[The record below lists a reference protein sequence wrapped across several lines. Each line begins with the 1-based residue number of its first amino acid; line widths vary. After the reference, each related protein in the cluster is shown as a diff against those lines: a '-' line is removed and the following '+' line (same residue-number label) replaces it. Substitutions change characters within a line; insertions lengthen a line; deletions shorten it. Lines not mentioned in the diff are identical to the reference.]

1 MEEEIIYSSS
11 DIQKRIIELAE
22 QINEDYKDT
31 KTPIM
36 AVCLLKGAVL
46 FYSDLVRYIK
56 VPIMFDFMAV
66 SSYGNAEESSGKLTI
81 SKDLDY
87 DVVGKDVVLIDDIVD
102 SGATMHELVCLL
114 KRRQPRSIKIC
125 CLIDKPSRRKFNNI
139 VPDYVGFTI
148 PNWFIYGFGLD
159 NGQMSRNLPYIAIKT
174 K

>member
-1 MEEEIIYSSS
+1 MEEEIIYTSS

-22 QINEDYKDT
+22 KINEDYKDT

-56 VPIMFDFMAV
+56 VPVMFDFMSV
-66 SSYGNAEESSGKLTI
+66 SSYGNEEESTGRINI

-87 DVVGKDVVLIDDIVD
+87 DIIGKDVILIDDIVD
-102 SGATMHELVCLL
+102 SGATMHELIYLL

-125 CLIDKPSRRKFNNI
+125 CLLDKPSRRKFNNI
-139 VPDYVGFTI
+139 IPDYVGFTI
-148 PNWFIYGFGLD
+148 PNVFIYGFGLD
-159 NGQMSRNLPYIAIKT
+159 NGQMSRNLPYIAIK